1 MEVPMIKMRTLLPM
15 LLVLSLGFG
24 CACNKKKTDITPV
37 SDEVN
42 ISLGEQ
48 NNAFAFN
55 LYALADEPGKN
66 LFYSP
71 HSITSAL
78 SMVYGGAQG
87 NTAKQMAKAMS
98 FNLPAEEQHK
108 AYLSLQQSLN
118 ALGEKGKAELNVAN
132 ALFGSTTN
140 EKFIR
145 KDYLKLLRECYL
157 SDLYSLDFS
166 DFSGTAKFINTWV
179 EGKTNDRIKNLVTED
194 HIRDSNEGMVLV
206 NAIYFKGSW
215 LNEFEPKLTVKD
227 KFFVSSTERTEEN
240 SRNVEMMTARG
251 DYRYAQLDGLQLL
264 ELPYAEEDLAMLFV
278 LPDEINDMGKLLNPK
293 NYQAWNKSLEK
304 QEVKIF
310 IPKFKFALT
319 LEGLSDMLKKLGMTD
334 AFNSNLANFNGIIPD
349 DTGRGLFILDVIHKA
364 FVEVNEEG
372 TEAAAATGV
381 VMATKAALGPDSTP
395 IFRAD
400 KPFVYL
406 LVHKPSNTVLFMGKM
421 NEPPKM

>member
-1 MEVPMIKMRTLLPM
+1 MEVPMIKIRTLLLM

-24 CACNKKKTDITPV
+24 CACNKKKADPAPV

-42 ISLGEQ
+42 TSLGAQ

-55 LYALADEPGKN
+55 LYTLADEPGKN

-87 NTAKQMAKAMS
+87 NTADQMAKALS
-98 FNLPAEEQHK
+98 FDLPAEEQHQ
-108 AYLSLQQSLN
+108 AYLALQKSLN
-118 ALGEKGKAELNVAN
+118 AIGAEGKAELNVAN
-132 ALFGSTTN
+132 ALFGSTSN
-140 EKFIR
+140 EKLIE
-145 KDYLKLLRECYL
+145 KDYLKLLRESYL
-157 SDLYSLDFS
+157 SDLYSLDFT

-179 EGKTNDRIKNLVTED
+179 EEKTKNRIKDLVTED
-194 HIRDSNEGMVLV
+194 HIRDSNEGLVLV

-215 LNEFEPKLTVKD
+215 LNEFEPKLTMKD

-240 SRNVEMMTARG
+240 SRPVEMMTARG
-251 DYRYAQLDGLQLL
+251 EYRYAQMDGLQLL

-278 LPDEINDMGKLLNPK
+278 LPDEIDAMGKHLTPK
-293 NYQAWNKSLEK
+293 NFSAWNESLAP
-304 QEVKIF
+304 QEVKVF
-310 IPKFKFALT
+310 IPKFKFELT
-319 LEGLSDMLKKLGMTD
+319 LEGLSDMLKKMGMTD
-334 AFNSNLANFNGIIPD
+334 AFNPNLANFNGIIPD
-349 DTGRGLFILDVIHKA
+349 GTGRGLFILDVIHKA

-381 VMATKAALGPDSTP
+381 VMATKAAPGPDATP

-406 LVHKPSNTVLFMGKM
+406 LVHKPSGTVLFMGKM

>member
-1 MEVPMIKMRTLLPM
+1 MIKMRTLLLM

-24 CACNKKKTDITPV
+24 CACNKKKADPAPV

-42 ISLGEQ
+42 TSLGAQ

-55 LYALADEPGKN
+55 LYTLADEPGKN

-87 NTAKQMAKAMS
+87 NTADQMAKALS
-98 FNLPAEEQHK
+98 FDLPAEEQHQ
-108 AYLSLQQSLN
+108 AYLALQQSLN
-118 ALGEKGKAELNVAN
+118 AIGAEGKAELNVAN
-132 ALFGSTTN
+132 ALFGSTSN
-140 EKFIR
+140 EKLIE
-145 KDYLKLLRECYL
+145 KDYLKLLRESYL
-157 SDLYSLDFS
+157 SDLYSLDFT

-179 EGKTNDRIKNLVTED
+179 EEKTKNRIKDLVTED
-194 HIRDSNEGMVLV
+194 HIRDSNEGLVLV

-215 LNEFEPKLTVKD
+215 LNEFEPKLTMKD

-240 SRNVEMMTARG
+240 SRPVEMMTARG
-251 DYRYAQLDGLQLL
+251 EYRYAQMDGLQLL
-264 ELPYAEEDLAMLFV
+264 ELPYAEEELAMLFV
-278 LPDEINDMGKLLNPK
+278 LPDEIDAMGKHLTPK
-293 NYQAWNKSLEK
+293 NFSAWNEALAP
-304 QEVKIF
+304 QEVKVF
-310 IPKFKFALT
+310 IPK
-319 LEGLSDMLKKLGMTD
+319 
-334 AFNSNLANFNGIIPD
+334 LANFNGIIPD
-349 DTGRGLFILDVIHKA
+349 GTGRGLFILDVIHKA

-381 VMATKAALGPDSTP
+381 VMATKAAPGPDATP

-406 LVHKPSNTVLFMGKM
+406 LVHKPSGTVLFMGKM

>member
-1 MEVPMIKMRTLLPM
+1 MEVPMIKMRTLLLM

-24 CACNKKKTDITPV
+24 CACNKKKAEATPV
-37 SDEVN
+37 SYDVKA
-42 ISLGEQ
+42 SLGEQ

-55 LYALADEPGKN
+55 LYTLADEPGKN

-87 NTAKQMAKAMS
+87 NTATQMAKAMS
-98 FNLPAEEQHK
+98 FGLPAKEQHK
-108 AYLSLQQSLN
+108 AYLTLQQSLN
-118 ALGEKGKAELNVAN
+118 AIGARGKAELNVAN
-132 ALFGSTTN
+132 ALFGAKSN
-140 EKFIR
+140 EKLIVPE
-145 KDYLKLLRECYL
+145 YLTLLRESYL
-157 SDLYSLDFS
+157 SDLYSLDFT

-179 EGKTNDRIKNLVTED
+179 EEKTKERIKDLVTED

-215 LNEFEPKLTVKD
+215 RNEFEPKLTMKD
-227 KFFVSSTERTEEN
+227 KFFVSSTERSEKT
-240 SRNVEMMTARG
+240 SRTVEMMTARAE
-251 DYRYAQLDGLQLL
+251 YRYAQLDGLQLL

-278 LPDEINDMGKLLNPK
+278 LPDEINSMGKYLNPK
-293 NYQAWNKSLEK
+293 NFSSWNEALAP
-304 QEVKIF
+304 QEVKVF
-310 IPKFKFALT
+310 IPKFKFEIT
-319 LEGLSDMLKKLGMTD
+319 LEGLSDMLKKMGMTD
-334 AFNSNLANFNGIIPD
+334 AFNPSLANFNGIIPD
-349 DTGRGLFILDVIHKA
+349 ATGRGLYILDVIHKA

-381 VMATKAALGPDSTP
+381 VMATKAAPGPDATP
-395 IFRAD
+395 VFRAD

-421 NEPPKM
+421 NEPPKL

>member
-1 MEVPMIKMRTLLPM
+1 MEVPMIKMRTLLLM

-24 CACNKKKTDITPV
+24 CACNKKKADPAPV

-42 ISLGEQ
+42 TSLGAQ

-55 LYALADEPGKN
+55 LYTLADEPGKN

-87 NTAKQMAKAMS
+87 NTADQMAKALS
-98 FNLPAEEQHK
+98 FDLPAEEQHQ
-108 AYLSLQQSLN
+108 AYLALQKSLN
-118 ALGEKGKAELNVAN
+118 AIGAEGKAELNVAN
-132 ALFGSTTN
+132 ALFGSTSN
-140 EKFIR
+140 EKLIE
-145 KDYLKLLRECYL
+145 KDYLKLLRESYL
-157 SDLYSLDFS
+157 SDLYSLDFT

-179 EGKTNDRIKNLVTED
+179 EEKTKNRIKDLVTED
-194 HIRDSNEGMVLV
+194 HIRDSNEGLVLV

-215 LNEFEPKLTVKD
+215 LNEFEPKLTMKD

-240 SRNVEMMTARG
+240 SRPVEMMTARG
-251 DYRYAQLDGLQLL
+251 EYRYAQMDGLQLL
-264 ELPYAEEDLAMLFV
+264 ELPYAEEELAMLFV
-278 LPDEINDMGKLLNPK
+278 LPDEIDAMGKHLTPK
-293 NYQAWNKSLEK
+293 NFSAWNEALAP
-304 QEVKIF
+304 QEVKVF
-310 IPKFKFALT
+310 IPKFKFELT
-319 LEGLSDMLKKLGMTD
+319 LEGLSDMLKKMGMTD
-334 AFNSNLANFNGIIPD
+334 AFNPNLANFNGIIPD

-381 VMATKAALGPDSTP
+381 VMATKAAPGPDATP

-406 LVHKPSNTVLFMGKM
+406 LVHKPSGTVLFMGKM

>member
-1 MEVPMIKMRTLLPM
+1 MIKMRTLLPM

-108 AYLSLQQSLN
+108 SYLSLQQSLN

-157 SDLYSLDFS
+157 SDLYSLNFS

-179 EGKTNDRIKNLVTED
+179 EGKTKDRIKNLVTED

-215 LNEFEPKLTVKD
+215 LNEFEPKLTMKD
-227 KFFVSSTERTEEN
+227 
-240 SRNVEMMTARG
+240 
-251 DYRYAQLDGLQLL
+251 
-264 ELPYAEEDLAMLFV
+264 
-278 LPDEINDMGKLLNPK
+278 
-293 NYQAWNKSLEK
+293 
-304 QEVKIF
+304 
-310 IPKFKFALT
+310 
-319 LEGLSDMLKKLGMTD
+319 
-334 AFNSNLANFNGIIPD
+334 
-349 DTGRGLFILDVIHKA
+349 
-364 FVEVNEEG
+364 
-372 TEAAAATGV
+372 
-381 VMATKAALGPDSTP
+381 
-395 IFRAD
+395 
-400 KPFVYL
+400 
-406 LVHKPSNTVLFMGKM
+406 
-421 NEPPKM
+421 